1 MVELKRVPPNLGV
14 RKEYEKKLDGLVQA
28 MSKSVLY
35 WILADYGNRTAR
47 EMALEIQKR
56 IKQWKKVF
64 GKESY
69 KIALWFVNS
78 IQKHTEFGMKE
89 SFKKAGIKK
98 FKGIS
103 KNDSL
108 MVEYENISLIKSI
121 PEKYFTGV
129 ETVALLALAYGW
141 EKADLT
147 DELVHRY
154 NIASRRVKTIARD
167 QTQKATELFKRSICF
182 NMGITKG
189 KWVYTYRSER
199 PRESH
204 VELNGAIYDLEKG
217 CYDYYENEYIHPAQK
232 INCQCDFVPI
242 IEEPWDLK

>member
-1 MVELKRVPPNLGV
+1 MIELKRVPPNIGV
-14 RKEYEKKLDGLVQA
+14 QTEYRKKLDSLVKA

-35 WILADYGNRTAR
+35 WVLADYGNRTAR

-64 GKESY
+64 GEKSDQ
-69 KIALWFVNS
+69 IALWFVKS
-78 IQKHTEFGMKE
+78 IRKNTEFGMKE

-98 FKGIS
+98 FNGIS
-103 KNDSL
+103 KNDAL
-108 MVEYENISLIKSI
+108 LVEYENKSLIESI

-141 EKADLT
+141 SKGDLT
-147 DELVHRY
+147 AELVRRY
-154 NIASRRVKTIARD
+154 NIAIRRVKLIARD

-182 NMGITKG
+182 NMGIRKG
-189 KWVYTYRSER
+189 KWVYTYRSEK

-204 VELNGAIYDLEKG
+204 IELNGAIYDLEKG

-242 IEEPWDLK
+242 IEEPWD

>member
-1 MVELKRVPPNLGV
+1 MIEIKRVPPNLGV
-14 RKEYEKKLDGLVQA
+14 EKEYRKKLDGLIKA

-35 WILADYGNRTAR
+35 WVLADFGNRTAR

-56 IKQWKKVF
+56 VKQWKKVF
-64 GKESY
+64 GKEPS
-69 KIALWFVNS
+69 KIALWFVKS
-78 IQKHTEFGMKE
+78 
-89 SFKKAGIKK
+89 IKK
-98 FKGIS
+98 HVEYGMRNAFRASGINKFNGIS
-103 KNDSL
+103 KNDAL
-108 MVEYENISLIKSI
+108 MVEYENVSLIQSI

-141 EKADLT
+141 KKADLT
-147 DELVHRY
+147 AELVRRY
-154 NIASRRVKTIARD
+154 NIAIRRAKLIARD
-167 QTQKATELFKRSICF
+167 QTQKASELFKRSICF

-204 VELNGAIYDLEKG
+204 VELNGAIYDLYKG
-217 CYDYYENEYIHPAQK
+217 CYDYYENEYIHPGQK

-242 IEEPWDLK
+242 IEEMWD